1 MIDGLMDTLTTW
13 LLTMQPGAR
22 VTITWVM
29 IILIP
34 VILGVAWYAI
44 ISIVNWSI
52 KYVVTSTLKRSIR
65 TACSRK
71 EQEQKPARLDTEQLS
86 KVMDTIIGTENI
98 IGWLKIVG
106 MLIYVAVIL
115 FLGVKINMMANIV
128 L

>member
-1 MIDGLMDTLTTW
+1 MIDGLMDTLTNW
-13 LLTMQPGAR
+13 LLSMQPGAR
-22 VTITWVM
+22 AIITWAM

-65 TACSRK
+65 TARSIK
-71 EQEQKPARLDTEQLS
+71 EQEQKPARLDAEQLS

>member
-1 MIDGLMDTLTTW
+1 MIDGLMDTLTNW
-13 LLTMQPGAR
+13 LLSMQPGAR
-22 VTITWVM
+22 ATITWAM

-52 KYVVTSTLKRSIR
+52 KYVVASTLKRSIR
-65 TACSRK
+65 TARSIK
-71 EQEQKPARLDTEQLS
+71 EQEQKPAQLDAEQLS

>member
-71 EQEQKPARLDTEQLS
+71 EQEQKPARLDAEQLS

-98 IGWLKIVG
+98 IGWLKIFG